1 MIRGSEFD
9 VEWNSNMQSVVC
21 SGAMAL
27 SIVIINS
34 HGSQC
39 YLAACYEDTKMECS
53 VSGVID
59 DHWSLPARS
68 GSCSE
73 ELTNCLLRWD
83 VVFSVETTTKFFS
96 VDATILQQSRPRV
109 PLSSLS
115 MLQSCNRAV
124 QEYLCLLFRCATAP
138 SKSIKRSPDPKHV
151 GLPFPL
157 SMLAYR
163 FLLVI
168 VALKDGVGA
177 ILCRLAPID

>member
-39 YLAACYEDTKMECS
+39 YLAACYEDTKMECR

-83 VVFSVETTTKFFS
+83 VVFSVETTTKFLLRRCGAVQEYLCLLCRCDNLATEPSKSTSVFS

-115 MLQSCNRAV
+115 MRNSAV
-124 QEYLCLLFRCATAP
+124 QEHQEESWP
-138 SKSIKRSPDPKHV
+138 
-151 GLPFPL
+151 
-157 SMLAYR
+157 
-163 FLLVI
+163 
-168 VALKDGVGA
+168 
-177 ILCRLAPID
+177 